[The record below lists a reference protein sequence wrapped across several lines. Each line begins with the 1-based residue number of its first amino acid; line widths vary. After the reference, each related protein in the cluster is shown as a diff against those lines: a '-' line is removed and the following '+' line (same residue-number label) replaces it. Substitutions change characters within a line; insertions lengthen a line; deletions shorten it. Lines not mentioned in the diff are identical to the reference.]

1 MSHNTLI
8 SNDIDTGTKAA
19 FRSTSM
25 GASSRCRYLVEGV
38 VPICSA
44 FQGGIRTPRDWELD
58 HLCRAPGQA
67 QCPYFDAREKA
78 ESSRR
83 PAARGAD
90 HGDMRH

>member
-1 MSHNTLI
+1 
-8 SNDIDTGTKAA
+8 
-19 FRSTSM
+19 M

-44 FQGGIRTPRDWELD
+44 FQGGIRTPRDWELE

-83 PAARGAD
+83 PAACGAD
-90 HGDMRH
+90 HGDAHH